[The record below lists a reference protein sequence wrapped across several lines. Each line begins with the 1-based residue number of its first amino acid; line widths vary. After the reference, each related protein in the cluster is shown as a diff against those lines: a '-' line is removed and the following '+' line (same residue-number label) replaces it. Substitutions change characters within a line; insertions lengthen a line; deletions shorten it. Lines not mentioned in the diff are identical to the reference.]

1 MSETLS
7 YYNDRIRQLT
17 AILSGKIRRRNEL
30 AWLRLASILAAMIFL
45 WQVWP
50 VSHFIAIAAA
60 VISVAIFFYFLSRDL
75 INNYEIKNTE
85 SLIRINKT
93 EIAILQHQFTDL
105 PDGLTYRPA
114 VHDYANDLDIFGNAS
129 LFQYINRT
137 TAEQAGE
144 LLSHWLLTPAPADTI
159 PARQEGIKELS
170 QKTAWRQQ
178 LQATGIT
185 NHITKAT
192 ENNISNWLQQKN
204 KFSAAGWKILRLVYP
219 LITITILG
227 LFITGFI
234 PTSLFTLLLVVFFAI
249 SLLISK
255 LIMPEYNLLTKITGE
270 VETLTDSIEHIENES
285 FTSLLL
291 QQLQASFRGQ
301 EKKASVIINQLKKIL
316 DRFDYRFNVVVFIP
330 LNSFLLWDLQQV
342 LILEKWK
349 TNNQSLVSNWYESLA
364 GFEALSS
371 LGNLTFNHPQWNF
384 PVMSANKG
392 TFIAEEMGHP
402 LIPAVKLVRNNFS
415 VEGTGKINLVTG
427 SNMAGKSTFL
437 RSVGVNTVLAM
448 TGAPV
453 CAGYLELYPTRIIST
468 MRVSDNL
475 EESTSTFYA
484 ELKKLKTII
493 EAVNNKENVFLLLDE
508 ILRGTNSLDRHT
520 GSDALLRQLISQQAV
535 GLLATHDLELAKLAE
550 QYPANIINYHFDVQV
565 NNEELYFDYKLKRGV
580 CQSMNASLLMKKIG
594 IKL

>member
-45 WQVWP
+45 WQLWP
-50 VSHFIAIAAA
+50 VSHLIAIAAA

-75 INNYEIKNTE
+75 LNNYEIKNTE

-144 LLSHWLLTPAPADTI
+144 LLSHWLLTPSAPDTI

-192 ENNISNWLQQKN
+192 EKNISNWLQQKN

-285 FTSLLL
+285 FTSPLL

-371 LGNLTFNHPQWNF
+371 LGNLAFNHPQWNF
-384 PVMSANKG
+384 PVMSAHKG

-402 LIPAVKLVRNNFS
+402 LIPADKLVRNNFS

-580 CQSMNASLLMKKIG
+580 CESMNASLLMKKIG